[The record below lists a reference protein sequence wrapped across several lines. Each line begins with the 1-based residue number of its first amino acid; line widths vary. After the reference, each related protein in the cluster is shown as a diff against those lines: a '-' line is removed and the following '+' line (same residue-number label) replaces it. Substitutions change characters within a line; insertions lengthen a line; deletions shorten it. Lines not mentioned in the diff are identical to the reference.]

1 MTGGDRD
8 LFSPPANGPS
18 RPEIATFRHAN
29 GEHADACLVWLMA
42 KEFEVKS
49 EASWLE
55 ALYFEVPLFSVPH
68 LKNAQ
73 VGI

>member
-1 MTGGDRD
+1 MMGGDTD
-8 LFSPPANGPS
+8 LFFLLANGLS

-49 EASWLE
+49 EASWLD
-55 ALYFEVPLFSVPH
+55 ALWLEVPLFSVPQ
-68 LKNAQ
+68 LGNSR